1 MNKSN
6 LVLATVTDKN
16 GVMTKRWVKPQPSS
30 ALSSISIPQVQS
42 VPPASPLMGVDR
54 STLLHGLYSG
64 FEYHGDPDEYHLDD
78 ICKILKDYP
87 DHTLRIV
94 TSFIVPDGG
103 YDRTR
108 IVVAA
113 DILQA
118 YQDSVRIVNEML
130 TYHGAFS
137 EEAFNDLRED
147 AIMKLRKCAEIPYA
161 EDYSLVDEKTKTEVR
176 RLLRSAGEHY
186 SGTYDPEDP
195 SHNIIIGEKMRGL
208 LHDNA
213 NDEEV
218 LGRIDKIMIERQ
230 TEDPALIQSIL
241 NSETSAISSGIL

>member
-1 MNKSN
+1 MKSN

-16 GVMTKRWVKPQPSS
+16 GVMTKRWVKPTPTGAVS
-30 ALSSISIPQVQS
+30 ALSIPPVQ
-42 VPPASPLMGVDR
+42 PAAPISPLYGVSR
-54 STLLHGLYSG
+54 STLLHDLYKA
-64 FEYHGDPDEYHLDD
+64 FNEYGDHHEYDIDE
-78 ICKILKDYP
+78 ITEILKKSD
-87 DHTLRIV
+87 DHTLRIA
-94 TSFIVPDGG
+94 TSFVINEGDF
-103 YDRTR
+103 DSER

-118 YQDSVRIVNEML
+118 YQDSVHTVNEML

-137 EEAFNDLRED
+137 EEAFNALRED
-147 AIMKLRKCAEIPYA
+147 TIMKLRKCAEIPYA
-161 EDYSLVDEKTKTEVR
+161 EDYSLVDEKTQTEVR

-195 SHNIIIGEKMRGL
+195 SHNIIIGEKMREL

-218 LGRIDKIMIERQ
+218 LGRINKIMIERQ
-230 TEDPALIQSIL
+230 TEDPVLIQSIL